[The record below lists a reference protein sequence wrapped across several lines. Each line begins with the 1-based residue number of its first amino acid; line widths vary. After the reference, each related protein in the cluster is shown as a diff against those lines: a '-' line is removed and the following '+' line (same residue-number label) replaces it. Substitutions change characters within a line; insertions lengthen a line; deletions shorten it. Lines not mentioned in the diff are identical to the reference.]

1 MASFDVIIIG
11 AGIAGSSFAL
21 KISKYAKTLL
31 LEAKDEKDL
40 PVTTNIF
47 PEHNKRFLSEVD
59 YSDRSLFPCIHYKIN
74 YMDKKYNGII
84 DSNEFG
90 EPFGYISHSENIIKY
105 MLQKCE
111 EQGGI
116 IKYNEKVSKII
127 KSSENIEVIT
137 SKGQSY
143 SGKLLA
149 IATGSHSFE
158 LQKSLGFN
166 APDSYIGI
174 CTHLYGDDDTLKEN
188 MEWNYIF
195 HINRNIS
202 QNGPLFFNKG
212 RERLFLGF
220 LGNPKEDSAD
230 MVNKLERILNNY
242 QPIQP
247 FIRNLKR
254 DPKTFVGKIS
264 KHPIKILSNDR
275 TLILGEAGGLVTAFF
290 YEGFLGGLA
299 SADIATS
306 VLKPLLDAN
315 SNFTRA
321 ELMKYDQEVYR
332 ILVNKYFKT
341 NLASEYLFYLGGS
354 KIKLLWETYCKLVKE
369 NQTLRKYIWEA
380 IRRQDLEN
388 HDLNRD
394 RWTGEQ
400 IFKMLPLLS
409 KATYWPHFIATL
421 KK

>member
-11 AGIAGSSFAL
+11 AGIAGASFAL

-31 LEAKDEKDL
+31 LEVKDEKDL
-40 PVTTNIF
+40 AVTTNIF
-47 PEHNKRFLSEVD
+47 PEHNKPFLSEVD

-74 YMDKKYNGII
+74 YMDQKYNGVI
-84 DSNEFG
+84 DSNKFG

-105 MLQKCE
+105 MLRKCE

-116 IKYNEKVSKII
+116 IKYNERTSKII
-127 KSSENIEVIT
+127 RSSNKIEVIT

-158 LQKSLGFN
+158 LQKSLGFS

-174 CTHLYGDDDTLKEN
+174 STHLYGDDDMLNEN

-195 HINRNIS
+195 HINPKIS

-212 RERLFLGF
+212 RGRLFLGC
-220 LGNPKEDSAD
+220 LGNPKEDSSEMA
-230 MVNKLERILNNY
+230 NKLDRILNNY

-247 FIRNLKR
+247 IIKGLKR
-254 DPKTFVGKIS
+254 GSKTFVGKIS
-264 KHPIKILSNDR
+264 KHPIKSLSNDR
-275 TLILGEAGGLVTAFF
+275 TLILGEAGGIVTAFF

-299 SADIATS
+299 SAELAT
-306 VLKPLLDAN
+306 KTIRPLLDTN
-315 SNFTRA
+315 SNFNKSD
-321 ELMKYDQEVYR
+321 LYPYDQEIKKV
-332 ILVNKYFKT
+332 LLNKYFKT
-341 NLASEYLFYLGGS
+341 NLASEYLFYNAGS

-369 NQTLRKYIWEA
+369 NRTLQRYIWEA

-388 HDLNRD
+388 HDLERD
-394 RWTGEQ
+394 KWAGQEL
-400 IFKMLPLLS
+400 FKMLPLLS
-409 KATYWPHFIATL
+409 KATYWPHFL
-421 KK
+421 KAMIK